1 MKEKP
6 YSLLRRDQKSLPRV
20 EALEPRCLLAAG
32 GGNTFAIVS
41 GVISTPGGT
50 IAIPFTLDP
59 ARFVRPHGAFV
70 LGIDVVPEAGSGIKP
85 LISAVVDPHGAIV
98 PQAIHSIYNPHLTHA
113 QVAAGAGT
121 RAVVTPIVPL
131 PHQPQLPAVYHINV
145 TAESHST
152 GTFVLGFY
160 LPGDAD
166 GDGVVDSEDL
176 RLIRA
181 ARGSR
186 VGDPGYRF
194 DADAN
199 RDGRIGPIDLAYAQ
213 QNLGV
218 QVMVSPMNPMLL
230 NLAKKS
236 GLFSRP
242 STRH

>member
-1 MKEKP
+1 MKKTP
-6 YSLLRRDQKSLPRV
+6 HSSLCRDQKSHPRV
-20 EALEPRCLLAAG
+20 EPLESRCLLAASV
-32 GGNTFAIVS
+32 GNTFAIVS
-41 GVISTPGGT
+41 GVITTPGGT
-50 IAIPFTLDP
+50 VSIPFTLDP
-59 ARFVRPHGAFV
+59 VRFVRPHGAMV

-85 LISAVVDPHGAIV
+85 LISAVLDPHGAIV

-121 RAVVTPIVPL
+121 RAVVSPIVPL
-131 PHQPQLPAVYHINV
+131 PHRPHAPAVYTINV

-152 GTFVLGFY
+152 GAFVLAFY

-166 GDGVVDSEDL
+166 GDGVVDAEDL
-176 RLIRA
+176 RIIRA
-181 ARGSR
+181 ANGSR
-186 VGDPGYRF
+186 VGDPKYRF

-199 RDGRIGPIDLAYAQ
+199 RDGRIGSIDLAYAQ

-218 QVMVSPMNPMLL
+218 RIMVSPMNTALV

-242 STRH
+242 SIRH